1 LEVIAKVLFPAL
13 VDLENIMMF
22 FDEKV
27 FSLKMAKFQI
37 SVFFKVCSHEKI
49 SVSIRIPFF
58 HMNLRKCCK
67 NWVIKCN

>member
-27 FSLKMAKFQI
+27 FSLKMSKFQI
-37 SVFFKVCSHEKI
+37 SVFFKVMC
-49 SVSIRIPFF
+49 VV
-58 HMNLRKCCK
+58 MK
-67 NWVIKCN
+67 NFCLD

>member
-27 FSLKMAKFQI
+27 FSLKMSKFQI
-37 SVFFKVCSHEKI
+37 SVFFKVMCVVMKNFCLE
-49 SVSIRIPFF
+49 IRIPFF
-58 HMNLRKCCK
+58 SYEFEEML
-67 NWVIKCN
+67 